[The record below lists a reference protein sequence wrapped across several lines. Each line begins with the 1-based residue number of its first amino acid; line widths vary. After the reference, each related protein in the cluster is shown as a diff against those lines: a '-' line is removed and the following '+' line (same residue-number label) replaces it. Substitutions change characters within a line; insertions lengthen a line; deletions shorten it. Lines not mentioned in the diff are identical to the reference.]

1 MFQRFIQRQLIQSVK
16 TFPVVIL
23 TGARQT
29 GKSTLCKTLF
39 KKTHTYVS
47 LEDPD
52 VRRQAVEDPRTFLK
66 NFPAPVILDEIQYAP
81 QLPSYIQG
89 IVDDHRNRYGQY
101 ILTGSQNFLLMEKVS
116 QSLAGRAALLTLHT
130 CCVSEIDGKKAKPR
144 SEPKA
149 VADWILRGGYPELR
163 ARTGLD
169 RRTWCASYIQLY
181 LERDVRHIL
190 TIGDLRSFERF
201 IHLAAMRT
209 GQILNISD
217 LARDTGVSVPT
228 ASRWLSVL
236 EASYQ
241 IFLLPPFHANLSKRL
256 IKAPKLYFGD
266 TALATYLMGIHDPET
281 LLKGPLL
288 DQLFETAV
296 VLEHIKWASFDT
308 SHPSLTYFRTK
319 DGIEVDL
326 LVENGTELYARE
338 IKTSRTFSTYSSE
351 NLLKA
356 EKLLKKPLIK
366 ALLAP
371 VKKTAQV
378 SEGIQVQPW
387 HSVRWASSA
396 M

>member
-1 MFQRFIQRQLIQSVK
+1 MFKRSILKQFLKAVK

-29 GKSTLCKTLF
+29 GKSTLCKTLL
-39 KKTHTYVS
+39 KGTHLYVS

-52 VRRQAVEDPRTFLK
+52 IRRQAVSDPRTFLK

-81 QLPSYIQG
+81 ELPSYIQG
-89 IVDDHRNRYGQY
+89 IVDEHRNRYGQY

-130 CCVSEIDGKKAKPR
+130 CSVSEIDGEKAKPR
-144 SEPKA
+144 SEPKD
-149 VADWILRGGYPELR
+149 VADWILKGGYPEPR
-163 ARTGLD
+163 ARANLD

-190 TIGDLRSFERF
+190 NIGDLKSFERF
-201 IHLAAMRT
+201 IHLVAMRT

-256 IKAPKLYFGD
+256 IKSPKLYFGD
-266 TALATYLMGIHDPET
+266 TALATYLMGIHDSET

-288 DQLFETAV
+288 GQLFETAV
-296 VLEHIKWASFDT
+296 ILEHIKWAGFSGNR
-308 SHPSLTYFRTK
+308 PSLTYFRTK
-319 DGIEVDL
+319 DGIEVDIII
-326 LVENGTELYARE
+326 EEGTKLFARE
-338 IKTSRTFSTYSSE
+338 IKTSRTLSAYSTE
-351 NLLKA
+351 NLIKV
-356 EKLLKKPLIK
+356 EKLLKKPLVK
-366 ALLAP
+366 ELLVPIPKSVQIARDTYARP
-371 VKKTAQV
+371 WQDVK
-378 SEGIQVQPW
+378 W
-387 HSVRWASSA
+387 
-396 M
+396 

>member
-1 MFQRFIQRQLIQSVK
+1 MFQRFIQQQLLQSVK

-52 VRRQAVEDPRTFLK
+52 IRRQAAEDPRTFLQ
-66 NFPAPVILDEIQYAP
+66 NFPAPVIFDEIQYAP

-89 IVDDHRNRYGQY
+89 LVDEHRNRYGQY

-144 SEPKA
+144 SKPKS
-149 VADWILRGGYPELR
+149 VADWLLRGGYPELR
-163 ARTGLD
+163 ARTALD
-169 RRTWCASYIQLY
+169 RQTWCSSYIQLY

-190 TIGDLRSFERF
+190 TIGDLGSFERF
-201 IHLAAMRT
+201 IHLTAMRT

-228 ASRWLSVL
+228 ASRWLSAL

-288 DQLFETAV
+288 GPLFETAV
-296 VLEHIKWASFDT
+296 VLEHIKWASFA
-308 SHPSLTYFRTK
+308 SGHPSLTYFRTK

-326 LVENGTELYARE
+326 LIEEGTTLHARE
-338 IKTSRTFSTYSSE
+338 IKTSRTFSAYSTE
-351 NLLKA
+351 NLIKA

-366 ALLAP
+366 ELLAP
-371 VKKTAQV
+371 VEKPAQV
-378 SEGIQVQPW
+378 SEGIQVRPW
-387 HSVRWASSA
+387 HHVQWAQSV
-396 M
+396 